1 MPVTKVFDFFVF
13 GEFESCSKIVFG
25 LFLSSFGILFLS
37 EFDSLALSDFG
48 ESFDDSW
55 VDNES
60 FCLGVGVGGVID
72 FSFLASSPIFVFQF
86 VLFKT

>member
-13 GEFESCSKIVFG
+13 GEFESCSKIVFD
-25 LFLSSFGILFLS
+25 LFLSSFGILFLI

-55 VDNES
+55 VDES

-72 FSFLASSPIFVFQF
+72 VSFLASSPIFVFQF